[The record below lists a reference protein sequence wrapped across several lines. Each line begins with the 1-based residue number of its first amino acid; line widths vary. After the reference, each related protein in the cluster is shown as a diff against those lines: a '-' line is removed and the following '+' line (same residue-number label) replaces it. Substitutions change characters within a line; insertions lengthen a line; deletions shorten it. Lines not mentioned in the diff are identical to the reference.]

1 MRYVSLFSGVEAATV
16 AWSKLG
22 WQPLAFAEVDP
33 FPCAVLAHR
42 FPDIPNLGDVCEID
56 WEDFYGR
63 HGAIDVLIGGSPC
76 QSFSI
81 AGGREGL
88 EGESRLM
95 FEYIRAVR
103 DLVRVSEGRSPR
115 YIVWENVP
123 GCLSSN
129 RGKDFE
135 CLLDELDEC
144 GYFLEWRTLDS
155 QFTRVF
161 DRGSGRF
168 RGPVPQRRRRVY
180 LVGSLGGPSAANIL
194 IERTSLRGD
203 HPKGR
208 AAREALAEHLEGC
221 PGMGDSAGFKWYAGA
236 KARGIGYEEGTSPTI
251 AVSDSHVPAVLT
263 QQTEDGCLTPWDNE
277 SKRVFG
283 INGAMPT
290 IYAAGNSGQ
299 QQQSVLVPEVLTPWD
314 VQSKR
319 VNMPHG
325 TSPTLQSG
333 SGEGMTIQP
342 IVLTTA
348 NTKANGSNVSEEGIA
363 YTIDLANSN
372 AVCVQGNIVDRET
385 GGADGIGVRDDGAS
399 YTLTA
404 NDKHVVAF
412 AQNNRSE
419 VRLFGGDGQTVGA
432 LAANPD
438 FGKGQGGSIICID
451 ECISDSEINQDYSPT
466 LRKSHHKQPPLLCFN
481 AGSKNDVA
489 YIGESQK
496 EISPTLKAGRSGTN
510 GTPVVCMESS
520 QGRAVVLDDGASP
533 TLNASNEQTIVCM
546 ADDNARCAIDEDMCG
561 TLKIGGCQPIIARRM
576 EEMADAEGLHVED

>member
-56 WEDFYGR
+56 WEEFYGR

-81 AGGREGL
+81 AGGRDGL

-155 QFTRVF
+155 QFARVF

-221 PGMGDSAGFKWYAGA
+221 AGVGDCAGFKWYAGA
-236 KARGIGYEEGTSPTI
+236 RARGIGYEEGTSPTI
-251 AVSDSHVPAVLT
+251 AVSDSHMPAALAPS
-263 QQTEDGCLTPWDNE
+263 DGGGCLTPWDNE

-283 INGAMPT
+283 INGTMPT

-333 SGEGMTIQP
+333 
-342 IVLTTA
+342 
-348 NTKANGSNVSEEGIA
+348 
-363 YTIDLANSN
+363 
-372 AVCVQGNIVDRET
+372 
-385 GGADGIGVRDDGAS
+385 
-399 YTLTA
+399 
-404 NDKHVVAF
+404 
-412 AQNNRSE
+412 
-419 VRLFGGDGQTVGA
+419 GGDGQTVGA
-432 LAANPD
+432 LAANPS
-438 FGKGQGGSIICID
+438 FGKGQGGSIICVD
-451 ECISDSEINQDYSPT
+451 ECISDSEINQDYSTT

-481 AGSKNDVA
+481 AGSSSDVA

-520 QGRAVVLDDGASP
+520 QWRAVVLDDGASP